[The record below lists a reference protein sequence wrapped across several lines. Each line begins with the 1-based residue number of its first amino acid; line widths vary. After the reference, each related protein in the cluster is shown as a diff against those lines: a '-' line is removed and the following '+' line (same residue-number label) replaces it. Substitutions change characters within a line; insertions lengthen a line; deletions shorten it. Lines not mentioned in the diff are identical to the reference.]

1 MLVHRPIFGLPST
14 FFAMQN
20 QPNSL
25 PRQQRCLYKLASR
38 LERHARQQ
46 DSELNE
52 ALALDIYSMCLRAM
66 KTFSNDLKVQAYGS
80 YLFCLLAALSDSVAR
95 VIAHGDGLHFAYAA
109 MYKYPQSYAL
119 RVRLC
124 SLIRNL
130 TLKDEHHMVIVQS
143 GGVRVLCDAMM
154 AFPGDKFVQMEA
166 SDAMCT
172 LSSNDKF
179 PKFCAEIAR
188 LGGVELVCRAM
199 ERFPHESSVQEAGC
213 CLIHN
218 MVLAGNPKYRELVV
232 RAGGIQLL
240 VNAMA
245 LFSTNSNI
253 QSAGCTALSKFS
265 LETEVSHLIIEAGG
279 IPAIVHAMKVCVI
292 DESVQKYGCS
302 ALHSWLSSENV
313 EQHGKPSTQEMIEA
327 ARAAMRIHPTQNDVW
342 RHACAVLICLEVP
355 RNRHVIAAPC
365 A

>member
-14 FFAMQN
+14 FLAMQT

-38 LERHARQQ
+38 LERHASQQ
-46 DSELNE
+46 ESGLNE
-52 ALALDIYSMCLRAM
+52 ALALEIYSLCLRAM

-80 YLFCLLAALSDSVAR
+80 YVFCLLAALSDSVAR

-124 SLIRNL
+124 ALIRNL
-130 TLKDEHHMVIVQS
+130 SLKDEYHMVIVQS

-172 LSSNDKF
+172 LSANDRI
-179 PKFCAEIAR
+179 PKLCDEIAR

-240 VNAMA
+240 LNSMA
-245 LFSTNSNI
+245 LISNNANI
-253 QSAGCTALSKFS
+253 QSAGCTALCKFS
-265 LETEVSHLIIEAGG
+265 LDTEVSHIIIEAGG
-279 IPAIVHAMKVCVI
+279 IHAIVHAMKVCVI
-292 DESVQKYGCS
+292 DENVQIHGCC
-302 ALHSWLSSENV
+302 ALHSWLSNEKV
-313 EQHGKPSTQEMIEA
+313 EQYGNASTKEMIEA

-342 RHACAVLICLEVP
+342 RHACAVLLCLEVP
-355 RNRHVIAAPC
+355 QNQLVIAAPC